1 MINHVRNA
9 RRFGAHDKPLCANC
23 GNRTFLTRRS
33 PAASYAL
40 ELERQTFTCL
50 ECGQDFE
57 RVVDANGNTVR
68 STAIEARARNRDA
81 TLSSKAD
88 GGDDAQAFERIVIA
102 LHTAAADSADRIRQC
117 QGPASQVPPSRVQ
130 GTCVLDWSLAPN
142 ALDTGA

>member
-50 ECGQDFE
+50 ECRRDFE
-57 RVVDANGNTVR
+57 RVVDANGKAVR
-68 STAIEARARNRDA
+68 STAIEALARNRDA

-88 GGDDAQAFERIVIA
+88 GGDSMPKLIA
-102 LHTAAADSADRIRQC
+102 LHNAAADSADRVRTRAC
-117 QGPASQVPPSRVQ
+117 VPGAALASS
-130 GTCVLDWSLAPN
+130 GTCVLDGL
-142 ALDTGA
+142 

>member
-1 MINHVRNA
+1 MTNHVRNA

-57 RVVDANGNTVR
+57 RVVDANGKAVR
-68 STAIEARARNRDA
+68 STAIELALARNRDA
-81 TLSSKAD
+81 TLPAKAD
-88 GGDDAQAFERIVIA
+88 GGG
-102 LHTAAADSADRIRQC
+102 SM
-117 QGPASQVPPSRVQ
+117 PSSKRLS
-130 GTCVLDWSLAPN
+130 GS
-142 ALDTGA
+142 

>member
-50 ECGQDFE
+50 ECRRDFE
-57 RVVDANGNTVR
+57 RVVDANGKAVR
-68 STAIEARARNRDA
+68 STAIEALARNRNA

-88 GGDDAQAFERIVIA
+88 GGESMPKR
-102 LHTAAADSADRIRQC
+102 LS
-117 QGPASQVPPSRVQ
+117 GS
-130 GTCVLDWSLAPN
+130 
-142 ALDTGA
+142 